1 MPRLLSPDDA
11 CRGVDVPF
19 GRGRHYEGTTIDVS
33 DPGHVKALRKA
44 GYTLAD
50 TGGVPVRRG
59 GYECRPC
66 GFASYF
72 RKCSR
77 CGGTCDRPDLVA

>member
-1 MPRLLSPDDA
+1 MRLLAPA
-11 CRGVDVPF
+11 TGCVEVDTDRRRYK
-19 GRGRHYEGTTIDVS
+19 GRILEVS
-33 DPGHVKALRKA
+33 DPRDVKDLRA
-44 GYTLAD
+44 VGYTPGD
-50 TGGVPVRRG
+50 VGGPPVTRG

-77 CGGTCDRPDLVA
+77 CGGSCDRPDLVA